1 MILGTGQMAG
11 FFIGNRREC
20 GGGSSAED
28 KEACIL

>member
-20 GGGSSAED
+20 GGDCAED